1 MSFLKQCSN
10 YYYKTITS
18 QIGLFV
24 VGTVFGQHSHTL
36 GPSINWMLKVIIDEK
51 SIFVDPSHTSF
62 MSEFHEVWCPDVIGL
77 GFGEWGNPIV
87 MFFKKIPHSSGE

>member
-1 MSFLKQCSN
+1 
-10 YYYKTITS
+10 
-18 QIGLFV
+18 
-24 VGTVFGQHSHTL
+24 
-36 GPSINWMLKVIIDEK
+36 
-51 SIFVDPSHTSF
+51 